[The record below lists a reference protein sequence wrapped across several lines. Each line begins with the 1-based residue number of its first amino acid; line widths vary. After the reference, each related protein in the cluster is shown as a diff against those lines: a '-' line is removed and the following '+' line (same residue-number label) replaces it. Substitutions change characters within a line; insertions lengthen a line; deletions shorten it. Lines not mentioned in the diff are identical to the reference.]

1 MKFEVKSNKEFRK
14 QFFPIVGT
22 LVGVAYPLFI
32 SATIIAFFSIL
43 EGDMGDIVILLMVM
57 VGIIL
62 LTPQVV
68 KELHKG
74 FDKYEFEENCFTV
87 KKFYGKSK
95 KYTIEE
101 ITRCQF
107 YPQCTAYRGMYSD
120 AVLFAINNNL
130 RKPII
135 IFRDYHENFAMVRK
149 WILEND
155 IKVEVHD
162 NPLGENHPKYIKFI
176 NKEI

>member
-1 MKFEVKSNKEFRK
+1 M
-14 QFFPIVGT
+14 
-22 LVGVAYPLFI
+22 FI
-32 SATIIAFFSIL
+32 SGGILAFFAIL
-43 EGDMGDIVILLMVM
+43 DGDMGGIAAVIMSIA
-57 VGIIL
+57 GIIL

-68 KELHKG
+68 KELPKVL
-74 FDKYEFEENCFTV
+74 DKYEFEENCFTV

-95 KYTIEE
+95 RYTIEE

-135 IFRDYHENFAMVRK
+135 IFRDYHNNFSMVRK
-149 WILEND
+149 WILDND

-162 NPLGENHPKYIKFI
+162 NPLGENHPKYLKFI
-176 NKEI
+176 NKEL